1 MRNRLPVV
9 LSAVA
14 LAVALLGAT
23 PLGNAALTAVDFARN
38 ADRVDGKHAVAFGTG
53 VGKRKGKLVATSP
66 QTGLL
71 PSNIIS
77 RAPRADLADQAGNA
91 DLLDGLDSSAFAQ
104 GLWAVVG
111 SNGSLA
117 RGRGATSAASL
128 GVDGQYEVIFNR
140 NVAGCAYVA
149 TLGDAAASTGAV
161 GVVTVAPRD
170 GNANAV
176 FVQTYNSETGVEV
189 NLPFHLVA
197 VC

>member
-1 MRNRLPVV
+1 MRDRLPVA
-9 LSAVA
+9 LSAAA
-14 LAVALLGAT
+14 LAVALVGAT
-23 PLGNAALTAVDFARN
+23 PLGHAALTVVDLARN
-38 ADRVDGKHAVAFGTG
+38 ADKVDGKHAVAFGTA

-77 RAPRADLADQAGNA
+77 RVPRSDRADRADDA
-91 DLLDGLDSSAFAQ
+91 DRLDGLDSSAFAQ
-104 GLWAVVG
+104 GLWAVVN

-117 RGRGATSAASL
+117 RGRGAVSAASL
-128 GVDGQYEVIFNR
+128 GVDGQCQVVFDR
-140 NVAGCAYVA
+140 NVAACAYVA
-149 TLGDAAASTGAV
+149 TLGDAGPSTGAV